1 VAIREG
7 NFGKGAK
14 SGGGGGAEDSVGKDK
29 RFSKGESY
37 VAGAAA
43 HEEKWMTSVDARA
56 YARVGGGGAGC
67 DHLYECE
74 EETGLG
80 QEEVRVFDTCMHECT
95 YTRTG
100 VSLDIFE
107 CRGCKMCCMMISIV
121 MSM

>member
-1 VAIREG
+1 MAIREG

-80 QEEVRVFDTCMHECT
+80 QEEVRVFDTHV
-95 YTRTG
+95 YTNVHIHG
-100 VSLDIFE
+100 QE
-107 CRGCKMCCMMISIV
+107 CRWTSLSAEVAKCV
-121 MSM
+121 V